1 MNYMTTSNMDSSS
14 SNIPPDDPSHH
25 DLHPQTPPYTPLRPR
40 SRKSLATSSAL
51 RGRKRQFARPSPSP
65 ASTTSTRSIHPA
77 ETSSPAKKAAQH
89 RTPNAV
95 HHSATKAA
103 GRAENDLTNEGSSNA
118 QLDGGESDWESEK
131 DASPERGPA
140 IRSSLRIRE
149 LVEGD
154 AGYASDLEGNVVYPE
169 GLEEVGSGSNDSG
182 ECSSDD
188 QAEGKDGGMVDVER
202 RGRVRSRLVKE
213 EEDERLSVPDSTN
226 DEDGDERSDDSN
238 DAASDTGG
246 VTNRLGRLRC
256 SNGYEEAEAFFET
269 RRRLRR
275 LSRRMHHRQQHQESP
290 SSPLSSEAPTSPA
303 RNGTNINNKRSHSQ
317 SLGAGATP
325 APSVPPVAPSRQ
337 EHSDAEL
344 PTTPSF
350 PTFPAPPNAFAV
362 FDAYEDDATD
372 DMVVDSDAIDDQDFP
387 TSQRRLRRRVRG
399 PSASSSD
406 DEAGNETQRR
416 QGKQGMDGG
425 QHMAASSAMAS
436 VRPTAKHGIFTPTA
450 ATAAAG
456 ASIPSSSPLE
466 QREKGLD
473 GDSGVGR
480 ARGFEGFA
488 APVPAY
494 TSDDQRSDDHNHVI
508 VQMEG

>member
-1 MNYMTTSNMDSSS
+1 MNCMTTSNLDSSS
-14 SNIPPDDPSHH
+14 STFTPDDPSHH

-40 SRKSLATSSAL
+40 SRKSQATRSAL
-51 RGRKRQFARPSPSP
+51 HGRKRQFARPSLSP

-77 ETSSPAKKAAQH
+77 ETSSSAKKAARH
-89 RTPNAV
+89 PTPDAIY
-95 HHSATKAA
+95 HSATKVA
-103 GRAENDLTNEGSSNA
+103 GRAGNDLTNEDGSNA
-118 QLDGGESDWESEK
+118 QLYGGESGWESEN
-131 DASPERGPA
+131 DVSPERGST
-140 IRSSLRIRE
+140 IRSFLRIRE

-154 AGYASDLEGNVVYPE
+154 VGYASDLEGNVVYPE
-169 GLEEVGSGSNDSG
+169 GLEEVGSGSSGSG
-182 ECSSDD
+182 EYGSDEE
-188 QAEGKDGGMVDVER
+188 AEGKDGEIEIVER
-202 RGRVRSRLVKE
+202 RGRVRSPLVKE
-213 EEDERLSVPDSTN
+213 EDDERLSVPGSTK
-226 DEDGDERSDDSN
+226 DEDGDERNDDSN

-290 SSPLSSEAPTSPA
+290 SSPLSSEAPTSAA

-325 APSVPPVAPSRQ
+325 ATSVPPVAPSRVQ
-337 EHSDAEL
+337 HSDAEL

-350 PTFPAPPNAFAV
+350 PSFPAPPNAFAV

-425 QHMAASSAMAS
+425 QYMAASSATAS

-466 QREKGLD
+466 KREKGPD
-473 GDSGVGR
+473 GDPGVGR
-480 ARGFEGFA
+480 TRGFEGFA
-488 APVPAY
+488 AVPPC
-494 TSDDQRSDDHNHVI
+494 TSGNQGNDDYNDVVVR
-508 VQMEG
+508 MEE